1 MRGIWWNMPR
11 AQSCT
16 ATHGI
21 PTHKDFFKAY
31 PTSSWPSR
39 NWRRSLVLPRTCLT
53 PQKAVGSGFAAPKQV
68 KIVKQKNLRLWR
80 LALGTSS
87 DVSRRLTN
95 LSAIVNV
102 EDLKKYFPIQKSF
115 VERLF
120 TRTREFVKAVDDI
133 DFSVKRGEVFS
144 LAGESGCGKTTTGKL
159 LVRLLE
165 PTEGEISFDGEDITN
180 LKGEALRLLRRKMQ
194 IIFQD
199 PYASLNPRM
208 RIGNAVGHPLEIHHL
223 AKGAEK
229 RRRVLELL
237 EKVGLSPAEQ
247 FVNLY
252 PHQLSGGQRQRAAL
266 SRSIITDPEFVV
278 ADEPVSMIDVSLRT
292 TLIDLML
299 DLQKELGLTY
309 LFITH
314 DLAVAKYISDRIAI
328 MYLGKIVE
336 LGEKGELF
344 SHPLH
349 PYTQALL
356 SAIPVPNPERKRETV
371 GLKGE
376 VPSAINIPSG
386 CRFHPRCPKA
396 FEKCP
401 LEQPVLVDVGKQHL
415 VACHLY

>member
-1 MRGIWWNMPR
+1 M
-11 AQSCT
+11 
-16 ATHGI
+16 
-21 PTHKDFFKAY
+21 
-31 PTSSWPSR
+31 
-39 NWRRSLVLPRTCLT
+39 
-53 PQKAVGSGFAAPKQV
+53 
-68 KIVKQKNLRLWR
+68 
-80 LALGTSS
+80 
-87 DVSRRLTN
+87 
-95 LSAIVNV
+95 
-102 EDLKKYFPIQKSF
+102 KKYFPIQKSF

-120 TRTREFVKAVDDI
+120 TRTREFVKAVDGVS
-133 DFSVKRGEVFS
+133 FSVRRGEVFS

-180 LKGEALRLLRRKMQ
+180 LDGEALRLLRRKIQ

-208 RIGNAVGHPLEIHHL
+208 RIGSAVGHPLEIHNL

-229 RRRVLELL
+229 RKRVLELL

-247 FVNLY
+247 FINLY

-266 SRSIITDPEFVV
+266 SRSIITNPEFVV

-336 LGEKGELF
+336 MGEKGELF

-371 GLKGE
+371 ELKGE

-396 FEKCP
+396 FDKCP
-401 LEQPVLVDVGKQHL
+401 IEKPVLMNVGKRHF